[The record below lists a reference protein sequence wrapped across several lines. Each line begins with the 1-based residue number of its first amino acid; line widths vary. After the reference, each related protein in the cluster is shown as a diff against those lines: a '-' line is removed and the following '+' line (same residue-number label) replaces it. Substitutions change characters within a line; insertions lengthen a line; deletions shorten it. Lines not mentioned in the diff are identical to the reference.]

1 MRAINHKPFFLTFF
15 SYMELK
21 RVVVTGLGAVTPVG
35 NNPEETWKNLLEGVS
50 GAAPI
55 THFDASQ
62 FKTQFA
68 CEVKGF
74 NVNDYIDRKEARK
87 MDRYA
92 QLAMAS
98 AVQAVE
104 DSKMDLESVDKNR
117 IGVVY
122 GVGIGGIK
130 TFEDEVGYYATH
142 QENGPKFNPF
152 FIPKMISDI
161 AAGQISI
168 RYGFHGPNYATTS
181 ACASSTNALADAFN
195 LIRLGKA
202 DAIVAGGAEA
212 AICACGVGGFNA
224 MHALSTRNDD
234 PEHASRP
241 FSASRDGFIMGEGAG
256 CLILEELEHAK
267 ARGAKIYAEMVG
279 EGMSADAYHITA
291 SHPEGLGACL
301 VMQNALKDAGM
312 TPEDID
318 YINVHG
324 TSTPVGDVSEVKA
337 IQKLFGEHAYK
348 LNISS
353 TKSMTGHL
361 LGAAGAVEALVSVLA
376 VKNDIIPPTINHEED
391 DKDENIDY
399 NLNFTFNKAQKR
411 TVRAAL
417 SNTFGFGGHNACVI
431 FKKYDD

>member
-1 MRAINHKPFFLTFF
+1 
-15 SYMELK
+15 MELK

-35 NNPEETWKNLLEGVS
+35 NTPEETWENLVAGKS

-55 THFDASQ
+55 TLFDASK

-68 CEVKGF
+68 CEVKGL
-74 NVNDYIDRKEARK
+74 NMNDYIDRKEARK
-87 MDRYA
+87 MDRYT
-92 QLAMAS
+92 QLALVA
-98 AVQAVE
+98 ATQAVA
-104 DSKMDLESVDKNR
+104 DSKIDAEGVDKDR
-117 IGVVY
+117 VGVIF

-130 TFEDEVGYYATH
+130 TFEDEVKYYGLHEAD
-142 QENGPKFNPF
+142 GPKFNPF
-152 FIPKMISDI
+152 FIPKMIADI
-161 AAGQISI
+161 ASGQISI
-168 RYGFHGPNYATTS
+168 KYGFHGPNYTTTS

-195 LIRLGKA
+195 VIRLGKA
-202 DAIVAGGAEA
+202 SAIVAGGAEA

-241 FSASRDGFIMGEGAG
+241 FSASRDGSIMGEGAG

-279 EGMSADAYHITA
+279 EGMSADAHHITA
-291 SHPEGLGACL
+291 SHPEGLGAIL
-301 VMQNALKDAGM
+301 VMKNALEDAGLK
-312 TPEDID
+312 PEDID

-324 TSTPVGDVSEVKA
+324 TSTHVGDISEAKA
-337 IQKLFGEHAYK
+337 IKEVFGESAYK

-361 LGAAGAVEALVSVLA
+361 LGAAGAVEAMATVLA
-376 VKNDIIPPTINHEED
+376 VKNDIVPPTINHVEGDNDEEL
-391 DKDENIDY
+391 DY

-411 TVRAAL
+411 EVRAAI
-417 SNTFGFGGHNACVI
+417 SNTFGFGGHNACVV
-431 FKKYDD
+431 FKKYAE